1 MAPFQITQSAIDA
14 KIIDGAALV
23 HCLDPKKSIVK
34 ERLVTFK
41 DYADYVF
48 IPSIKK
54 MLEPVLRLDVVWD
67 MYIENSLKAQTRQNR
82 GAGTPMKVE
91 KDTLKLPS
99 NWKNVLRCDKTKD
112 SLFKLLAVAIQEFQ
126 FSSHKQ
132 VISTYE
138 KQSFVVT
145 NSMY

>member
-1 MAPFQITQSAIDA
+1 MDNFFAHENHPWPPSLASNWIMHSTCKSNLIECLESVAPFQITPPFSDA

-67 MYIENSLKAQTRQNR
+67 TYIENSLKA
-82 GAGTPMKVE
+82 
-91 KDTLKLPS
+91 
-99 NWKNVLRCDKTKD
+99 
-112 SLFKLLAVAIQEFQ
+112 
-126 FSSHKQ
+126 
-132 VISTYE
+132 
-138 KQSFVVT
+138 
-145 NSMY
+145 